1 MFVTQ
6 STFEQFLFNTLGDRS
21 HVLTTYHSKIMTI
34 NVSQYFDLSA
44 IIN

>member
-21 HVLTTYHSKIMTI
+21 HVLATI
-34 NVSQYFDLSA
+34 TQK
-44 IIN
+44 